1 MSPSRYTGTVT
12 EVAPGGDGAA
22 WLTLAT
28 DDGRTL
34 AWKTAD
40 EETARRVQDRI
51 GVGDR
56 VTVWVKDVGPHERVT
71 TVGPAPEAGSSA
83 TGGQGTPFGYRAE
96 AYLVVG
102 AAALGAVIGEWISPF
117 MVG

>member
-12 EVAPGGDGAA
+12 EIAAGGEGAA

-83 TGGQGTPFGYRAE
+83 TGGQGTPLGLLVV
-96 AYLVVG
+96 LVVG
-102 AAALGAVIGEWISPF
+102 AAAAGVSLGQWLSPLLYW
-117 MVG
+117 